1 MSEYRFSSALGY
13 TFEQLAEMHN
23 LSFSGYFM
31 PANMTPAQVA
41 DFWRINQIDATR
53 CVVMHDAE
61 GAFVGMARMGT
72 RGKRGWCGGFGIVPA
87 FRGSGASRLLAEEM
101 VRVAQT
107 TGLSQ
112 LQLEVLTQNIR
123 AHRLYERVGFVVQR
137 RLFGL
142 QLVSSALPTSA
153 SVVPAIE
160 RVPLETLLSWPH
172 HNLAQPA
179 WGLELASL
187 LTMPCELLVAS
198 LDGTQNAFTAQR
210 HGDTLRL
217 QIVHLQH
224 SLTDDALAALLRAL
238 ASDAATIQ
246 IFNEPD
252 DSPFL
257 DRYRRLGFSEFF
269 SQYEMLLKFQE

>member
-1 MSEYRFSSALGY
+1 
-13 TFEQLAEMHN
+13 
-23 LSFSGYFM
+23 
-31 PANMTPAQVA
+31 
-41 DFWRINQIDATR
+41 
-53 CVVMHDAE
+53 
-61 GAFVGMARMGT
+61 
-72 RGKRGWCGGFGIVPA
+72 
-87 FRGSGASRLLAEEM
+87 
-101 VRVAQT
+101 
-107 TGLSQ
+107 
-112 LQLEVLTQNIR
+112 
-123 AHRLYERVGFVVQR
+123 
-137 RLFGL
+137 
-142 QLVSSALPTSA
+142 
-153 SVVPAIE
+153 
-160 RVPLETLLSWPH
+160 
-172 HNLAQPA
+172 
-179 WGLELASL
+179 
-187 LTMPCELLVAS
+187 MPCELLVAS

>member
-1 MSEYRFSSALGY
+1 MSEYRFSPALSY

-53 CVVMHDAE
+53 CVVMQDAN

-72 RGKRGWCGGFGIVPA
+72 RGDRGWCGGFGIVPA
-87 FRGSGASRLLAEEM
+87 FRGSGASRQLAEEM
-101 VRVAQT
+101 VRVAQA

-112 LQLEVLTQNIR
+112 LQLEVLTQNTR

-142 QLVSSALPTSA
+142 QIAASSLPTSDPTA
-153 SVVPAIE
+153 TTIE
-160 RVPLETLLSWPH
+160 RAPLETLLSWPRH
-172 HNLAQPA
+172 DRTRPA

-187 LTMPCELLVAS
+187 LTMPCELLVVS
-198 LDGTQNAFTAQR
+198 GPDGAQNAFTMQR
-210 HGDTLRL
+210 YGDTVRIQVALY
-217 QIVHLQH
+217 Q
-224 SLTDDALAALLRAL
+224 SPLTDDAFAALLRTL
-238 ASDAATIQ
+238 AGDAATIH
-246 IFNEPD
+246 IFNEPE

-257 DRYRRLGFSEFF
+257 DRYRGLGFTEFF
-269 SQYEMLLKFQE
+269 SQYEMLLRL